1 MCENVLNGENG
12 DNKTFSKEKSV
23 LISLISD
30 TSSIR
35 GPYIKLIFGTWRQN
49 RGLLRLLHASTWYCS
64 VSRNGAFLFGKTCFV
79 KRNAYLANMSLILIN
94 FRDVSDI
101 LMSSFVSVLCILFSA
116 LGMWFVL
123 DVYLF
128 CSLNL
133 TCRASLGLFHKT
145 SLPNKPG
152 LFQLV

>member
-1 MCENVLNGENG
+1 MLKDSISADGG
-12 DNKTFSKEKSV
+12 YRFSAFWLRSSVVSV

-35 GPYIKLIFGTWRQN
+35 GPYIKLHFGTWRQN

-79 KRNAYLANMSLILIN
+79 KRNAYFVDMSLILNN

-101 LMSSFVSVLCILFSA
+101 LMSSFVSVLCILFSVPRYVVCPRC
-116 LGMWFVL
+116 LFVL
-123 DVYLF
+123 FL
-128 CSLNL
+128 
-133 TCRASLGLFHKT
+133 
-145 SLPNKPG
+145 KPD
-152 LFQLV
+152 L

>member
-1 MCENVLNGENG
+1 MLAPSSPRIDLVLQC
-12 DNKTFSKEKSV
+12 
-23 LISLISD
+23 L
-30 TSSIR
+30 
-35 GPYIKLIFGTWRQN
+35 Q
-49 RGLLRLLHASTWYCS
+49 
-64 VSRNGAFLFGKTCFV
+64 NGAFLFGKTCFV

>member
-1 MCENVLNGENG
+1 MMTVKCIFGY
-12 DNKTFSKEKSV
+12 NKKKSV

-79 KRNAYLANMSLILIN
+79 KRNAYFTNMSLILIN

-101 LMSSFVSVLCILFSA
+101 LMSSFVSVLCIFFQPS
-116 LGMWFVL
+116 V
-123 DVYLF
+123 
-128 CSLNL
+128 C
-133 TCRASLGLFHKT
+133 GL
-145 SLPNKPG
+145 S
-152 LFQLV
+152 